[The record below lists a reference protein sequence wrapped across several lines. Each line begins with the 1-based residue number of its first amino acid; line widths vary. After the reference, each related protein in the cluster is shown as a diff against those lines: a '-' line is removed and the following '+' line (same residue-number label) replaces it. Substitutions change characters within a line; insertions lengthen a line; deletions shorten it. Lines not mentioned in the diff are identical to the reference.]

1 LAINSVGY
9 RETKQSDAFLQA
21 MKMPK
26 SAISEEILKL
36 GTISFARFMELALY
50 CPETGYYETE
60 KNKIGRGGDFIT
72 SVSVGNLFGELLAFQ
87 FSEWLEELRIQNLKL
102 KTQNSKLRIVEA
114 GAHDGKLA
122 ADILNWLE
130 KNRPQLFSQIDY
142 CILEPSARR
151 QEWQKQML
159 KKFAGKVFWFA
170 DFENLKPETQKL
182 KPSGIIF
189 SNELLDAF
197 PIQRFGWNAREKTWS
212 EWGVTME
219 NEKFIWKKIYDSK
232 IKTQNPELNLSPE
245 LLAVLPNGYLIEI
258 SEPAENWWR
267 AAAEILDCG
276 KLLTFDYGYTADE
289 QFSPARAHGTLRGY
303 FRQHHADDLLAKPGE
318 QDLTAHV
325 NFSALQKA
333 GEDAGLKTEFFG
345 AQSKFLTQILEK
357 TFAKKIP
364 LEKIS
369 GDLTPAQIRQFQTL
383 THPEHLGRAFK
394 VLVQAR

>member
-1 LAINSVGY
+1 LKNASILAINSVGY

-197 PIQRFGWNAREKTWS
+197 PIPGKNLVRMGRDDGKR
-212 EWGVTME
+212 
-219 NEKFIWKKIYDSK
+219 KIYLEK
-232 IKTQNPELNLSPE
+232 NLRFKNQNS
-245 LLAVLPNGYLIEI
+245 
-258 SEPAENWWR
+258 
-267 AAAEILDCG
+267 
-276 KLLTFDYGYTADE
+276 
-289 QFSPARAHGTLRGY
+289 
-303 FRQHHADDLLAKPGE
+303 KPGIKSVAR
-318 QDLTAHV
+318 T
-325 NFSALQKA
+325 FS
-333 GEDAGLKTEFFG
+333 G
-345 AQSKFLTQILEK
+345 
-357 TFAKKIP
+357 FAKRLP
-364 LEKIS
+364 Y
-369 GDLTPAQIRQFQTL
+369 
-383 THPEHLGRAFK
+383 
-394 VLVQAR
+394 